1 MAGHLGD
8 RPQLTLP
15 TASVFDPGLDSP
27 NRGCSEAQG
36 VSMCKARFPNSPLT
50 GWRPLTVTGSA
61 KYGESLD
68 CFIGLLAGTAKYLS
82 MVADATRK
90 PK

>member
-1 MAGHLGD
+1 
-8 RPQLTLP
+8 
-15 TASVFDPGLDSP
+15 
-27 NRGCSEAQG
+27 
-36 VSMCKARFPNSPLT
+36 MCKARFPNSPLT